1 MWKILGQYHPYDV
14 NTKRCLLCVNE
25 KLQIAIYSGNNM
37 LNKRTEIIS
46 NVGTG
51 TNMPCQVTIAWIET
65 DVKLK
70 FLEIIEIFE
79 ACGSLDLL

>member
-1 MWKILGQYHPYDV
+1 
-14 NTKRCLLCVNE
+14 
-25 KLQIAIYSGNNM
+25 M
-37 LNKRTEIIS
+37 LNQRTEIIN

-51 TNMPCQVTIAWIET
+51 TNMPFQVTIAWIET